1 MPCKQ
6 HITPLNPIRKKRAVP
21 YLKREN
27 HLVPP
32 KLLLYRV
39 VFLSFMKWV
48 GDMAEL

>member
-6 HITPLNPIRKKRAVP
+6 PITPLNPIRKRRAVP

-27 HLVPP
+27 HLVLLR
-32 KLLLYRV
+32 LLLYRV

-48 GDMAEL
+48 GDMAGL